1 MSKLELPKDPKFYD
15 YESPITKI
23 AKEITESMMKEE
35 GDLMFTTIKR
45 EVGFEVDKDEL
56 ISALQ
61 YDRNQYDKGYKD
73 GAKETFKA
81 ELEEIKPEI
90 NQYGSIMAEWNDN
103 MTKEEIVESVLKQ
116 AKECVLFV
124 LDNHIKEIEE

>member
-1 MSKLELPKDPKFYD
+1 MFWEEKEMSKWELPKEPKFYD
-15 YESPITKI
+15 YESPITRI

-35 GDLMFTTIKR
+35 GDLMFNTIKR

-81 ELEEIKPEI
+81 ELEEIKAEI
-90 NQYGSIMAEWNDN
+90 
-103 MTKEEIVESVLKQ
+103 EILHNNYKINFQGYSMSV
-116 AKECVLFV
+116 ARECM
-124 LDNHIKEIEE
+124 DIIDRHIKEIEK

>member
-1 MSKLELPKDPKFYD
+1 MSKWELPKEPKFYD
-15 YESPITKI
+15 YESPITRI

-81 ELEEIKPEI
+81 ELEEIKSSI
-90 NQYGSIMAEWNDN
+90 NFIAEKCLPNCIAEEYEVKGLKTAISIIDRR
-103 MTKEEIVESVLKQ
+103 
-116 AKECVLFV
+116 
-124 LDNHIKEIEE
+124 IKEIEK

>member
-1 MSKLELPKDPKFYD
+1 MSKLELPKEPKFYD
-15 YESPITKI
+15 YESPITRI
-23 AKEITESMMKEE
+23 TKEITESMMKED

-81 ELEEIKPEI
+81 ELEEIKAEI
-90 NQYGSIMAEWNDN
+90 EVLHNNYKINIQGYSM
-103 MTKEEIVESVLKQ
+103 SV
-116 AKECVLFV
+116 ARECM
-124 LDNHIKEIEE
+124 DIIDRHIKEIEK